1 VRSSRSGVIVRAG
14 PTVRSAIYTAAMRS
28 DIAAQLEQALNR
40 LMLPRNRGALCA
52 PVIAAAPDGVDAQTY
67 PVLDALARS
76 GPTTAARLAE
86 QIGIDRSGASRY
98 ADRLEALGLLVRS
111 IDPRDARA
119 TRLSLT
125 VEGERLI
132 ADLNGVLADHLHE
145 LIAHW
150 PRGQAEALVDGIERL
165 LQAAAPAAAPSRQH
179 AISAVARPSPT
190 SPEVVKERHPATG

>member
-1 VRSSRSGVIVRAG
+1 
-14 PTVRSAIYTAAMRS
+14 MRTMRT

-86 QIGIDRSGASRY
+86 QIGIDRSGTSRY

-111 IDPRDARA
+111 VDPRDARA

-125 VEGERLI
+125 AEGERLI
-132 ADLNGVLADHLHE
+132 GQLNGVLADHLHE
-145 LIAHW
+145 LIADW

-165 LQAAAPAAAPSRQH
+165 LDSAAPPAPESRPR
-179 AISAVARPSPT
+179 AMSAVAPSSPT
-190 SPEVVKERHPATG
+190 TR